1 MTGNSD
7 THEYPVS
14 QKSVILFALL
24 FLLHK
29 ASYSLSLVLIS
40 IAFFLFLAED
50 PGEVLL
56 VFLGVV
62 IVFIRHYVRQI
73 IVRYS
78 RGRQPLA
85 RVPLV
90 AREKIFHGTP
100 SNLTRM

>member
-56 VFLGVV
+56 VF
-62 IVFIRHYVRQI
+62 F
-73 IVRYS
+73 
-78 RGRQPLA
+78 GRRDCIYKTLRKTNYRSVQQGSATPGTRA
-85 RVPLV
+85 TCGT
-90 AREKIFHGTP
+90 REDIPWHAK
-100 SNLTRM
+100 